1 MTSKSGDTSKPKIR
15 VNYRSDDIGQSNN
28 SIGNERL
35 VTDDSVLSNG

>member
-15 VNYRSDDIGQSNN
+15 VNDRSDDIGQSN